1 MKHEELYSEWVRQ
14 RRNICLGEDLTQDV
28 MNRVHRLKAD
38 QDRRRLTWSRIV
50 DRVGYSSWAQAAAV
64 AMAALLGLGRILLT
78 LRLLLFA

>member
-1 MKHEELYSEWVRQ
+1 MKHEELYQEWVRQ
-14 RRNICLGEDLTQDV
+14 RGDICLGEGFTQDV

>member
-1 MKHEELYSEWVRQ
+1 MKHEELYREWVRQ
-14 RRNICLGEDLTQDV
+14 RRDICLGEDFTQDV
-28 MNRVHRLKAD
+28 MHRVHRLKAD

-50 DRVGYSSWAQAAAV
+50 DRVACSSWAQAAAV

>member
-1 MKHEELYSEWVRQ
+1 
-14 RRNICLGEDLTQDV
+14 
-28 MNRVHRLKAD
+28 
-38 QDRRRLTWSRIV
+38 V